1 MLEDQLLLQ
10 RWLQDPVLLVLL
22 DAVSRSVLLAQLL
35 VLEVLVLVS
44 EVDSQVHLEASE
56 ALLASLVV
64 AVLLAG
70 HLDSLPLV
78 GLLDSEHHQASEDR
92 PASLVV
98 VDLPVSVAGR
108 RRTTKGHDET
118 LLERFGLGRSNT
130 ARTHI
135 ADLWKYL
142 GKGIHSRPTLRKE
155 AGVPIGL

>member
-70 HLDSLPLV
+70 HVRCP
-78 GLLDSEHHQASEDR
+78 
-92 PASLVV
+92 
-98 VDLPVSVAGR
+98 
-108 RRTTKGHDET
+108 
-118 LLERFGLGRSNT
+118 
-130 ARTHI
+130 
-135 ADLWKYL
+135 
-142 GKGIHSRPTLRKE
+142 
-155 AGVPIGL
+155 